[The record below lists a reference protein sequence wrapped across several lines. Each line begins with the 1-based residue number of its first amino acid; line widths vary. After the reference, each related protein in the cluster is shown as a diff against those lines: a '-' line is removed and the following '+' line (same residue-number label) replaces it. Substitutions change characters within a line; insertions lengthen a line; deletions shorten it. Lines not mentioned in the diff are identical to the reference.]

1 MITEALAYDSDRL
14 PDDSKHKHLSRPM
27 YLLLFLLVYTCGES
41 LYAQDFSG
49 IVVHGYVS
57 QGFLFSSSNNYLSMK
72 SSDGS
77 PQWTDGAVNI
87 SDSLSDNLRVGIQLH
102 MYQLGEFGGSNVQV
116 DWASGDYE

>member
-1 MITEALAYDSDRL
+1 MITEVLAYDSDRL

-57 QGFLFSSSNNYLSMK
+57 RENPEEFRSQWRKVVFTGQGAIPRHSTPNRPLSNTWLILQGRWDM
-72 SSDGS
+72 
-77 PQWTDGAVNI
+77 
-87 SDSLSDNLRVGIQLH
+87 
-102 MYQLGEFGGSNVQV
+102 
-116 DWASGDYE
+116 